1 MTHALVVV
9 AKNTNNVMV
18 NKHIWIAI
26 LAIAFFSVSA
36 FLIKDGGLTIRKSE
50 EIQKLQDQKKQER
63 AKLDTKTKDGFR
75 VLLQFTDD
83 KKKADGIKSKF
94 VSQISNEIPC
104 EVEWDEPK
112 FKVYAGNF
120 YSRAEAVS
128 LLYKVRGTFT
138 SAIIVKT
145 KIK

>member
-1 MTHALVVV
+1 MTLALVVV

-18 NKHIWIAI
+18 NKHIWIA
-26 LAIAFFSVSA
+26 LLGIAFFSVSA

-50 EIQKLQDQKKQER
+50 EIQKLQDQKKVER
-63 AKLDTKTKDGFR
+63 VKLETKTKDGFR
-75 VLLQFTDD
+75 VLLLFTDD
-83 KKKADGIKSKF
+83 KAKADGIKSKF